1 MVLVRPRLRLLGA
14 SRSDTIRLVSALIAA
29 LGLALDGLRVV
40 FLVVAAV
47 ALAVCAVDWA
57 VRARRISPFSALA
70 RFFRR
75 WVDPMFAPIE
85 RQVIR
90 RGGIPSMAPWWA
102 LGAVVVGG
110 ILVLVLLGFVR
121 NQMATLATANAVR
134 GGRGI
139 AQVALSWAVGLFQ
152 LALIVRVIMSWI
164 RVSEFSRWVR
174 WAVVITEPLLRPLR
188 RVIPNIG
195 FIDITPIVAYFLV
208 YLVSGFLIAAL

>member
-1 MVLVRPRLRLLGA
+1 
-14 SRSDTIRLVSALIAA
+14 
-29 LGLALDGLRVV
+29 
-40 FLVVAAV
+40 
-47 ALAVCAVDWA
+47 
-57 VRARRISPFSALA
+57 
-70 RFFRR
+70 
-75 WVDPMFAPIE
+75 
-85 RQVIR
+85 
-90 RGGIPSMAPWWA
+90 MAPWWA

-110 ILVLVLLGFVR
+110 IVVLVLLGFVR
-121 NQMATLATANAVR
+121 NQMAMLATASAVR